1 LKALITFAVDA
12 EFAPWRRLRPFAR
25 LEKVDS
31 YRCNIGEMEV
41 LVVFTGM
48 GARKPW
54 LETVSNVWGRNID
67 ICISSGLAGA
77 LQAAYSVGEIVAPR
91 TIENVCR
98 KTKLACDAEMTDL
111 AKSCGAQIV
120 PLLRTVDH
128 VVLSADEK
136 HELGQSGDAVDM
148 ETSEILAH
156 AAALGAHVVCVRA
169 ISDSASE
176 DLPLDFNR
184 VVTGEGDVSLPRVL
198 GQIALHPSSLPGL
211 VKFGRQSRAAAGYLA
226 EFLERY
232 VPGLAKVYADKA
244 PQEISAR

>member
-31 YRCNIGEMEV
+31 YRCNIEELEV

-48 GARKPW
+48 GVRKPW
-54 LETVSNVWGRNID
+54 LETASSIWGRDID

-77 LQAAYSVGEIVAPR
+77 LQVAHSIGEIVTPR
-91 TIENVCR
+91 MVENVSR

-136 HELGQSGDAVDM
+136 HELGQGGDAVDM
-148 ETSEILAH
+148 ESGEILAH
-156 AAALGAHVVCVRA
+156 AAALGARVVCVRA

-184 VVTGEGDVSLPRVL
+184 VVTGDGDVSLPRML
-198 GQIALHPSSLPGL
+198 GEIALHPSALPGL
-211 VKFGRQSRAAAGYLA
+211 VKFGRHSRAAAGHLA

-232 VPGLAKVYADKA
+232 VQGLAKVFANKA
-244 PQEISAR
+244 PQEIAAR